1 MKLFALIKK
10 EFHRFFHDRRLI
22 ITMLLPGIIIF
33 LLYTVL
39 GEAIHTE
46 PTKYDYKVYVDG
58 GSSLTSVIQSAVE
71 KSGNTVEWIPLE
83 DMEAAR
89 KEVEEGEA
97 TAILSF
103 TEDFDRFG
111 ENGADPADFAVSIVY
126 DPMDEAGSGFYSLS
140 LAVLQNVGMK
150 FSVHSEPLASEESI
164 GREVMQQILPFII
177 VCFVFSACMSVTL
190 ESVAG
195 EKERGTLATILVTS
209 AKRSHIAL
217 GKVVPLACISMLG
230 ALSSFL
236 GVVLSM
242 PKLMGLSVGML
253 GGYSFGAYVLIFLL
267 ILSFVPL
274 IVSLISTISTASR
287 SVKEASAYTSVLM
300 IFVMI
305 FSLVAAFV
313 PAIGDWVVAI
323 PILNAVVSMQG
334 LLAGALPVWQSLV
347 SVGANLVYTAGL
359 VFLMTRMLSSE
370 KVMFG
375 K

>member
-22 ITMLLPGIIIF
+22 ITMLLPGIVIF
-33 LLYTVL
+33 LLYTVI

-46 PTKYDYKVYVDG
+46 PPKYDYKVYVEG
-58 GSSLTSVIQSAVE
+58 ESSVTSMIQSAVE
-71 KSGNTVEWIPLE
+71 ASGNTVEWIPLG

-103 TEDFDRFG
+103 TEDFDLFG
-111 ENGADPADFAVSIVY
+111 ENSAVSVVY

-140 LAVLQNVGMK
+140 LAVLQQVGMK
-150 FSVHSEPLASEESI
+150 FSIHSEPLASDESI

-195 EKERGTLATILVTS
+195 EKERGTLSTILVTS
-209 AKRSHIAL
+209 AKRSDIAL
-217 GKVVPLACISMLG
+217 GKILPLSCISMLG
-230 ALSSFL
+230 AVSSFI
-236 GVVLSM
+236 GVALSM
-242 PKLMGLSVGML
+242 PKLMGVSLGTL
-253 GGYSFGAYVLIFLL
+253 GGYPVWSYFLILLL
-267 ILSFVPL
+267 ILSIVPG
-274 IVSLISTISTASR
+274 IVALISTVSALSR

-300 IFVMI
+300 ILVMVVSI
-305 FSLVAAFV
+305 VTGVL
-313 PAIGDWVVAI
+313 PMMGDWACAI
-323 PILNAVVSMQG
+323 PVLGAVIAMQKV
-334 LLAGALPVWQSLV
+334 LAGGLFLWQSFLAVGVNLLFTALLV
-347 SVGANLVYTAGL
+347 VI
-359 VFLMTRMLSSE
+359 MTKLLSSE
-370 KVMFG
+370 RIMFG

>member
-22 ITMLLPGIIIF
+22 ITMLLPGIVIF
-33 LLYTVL
+33 LLYSVI

-46 PTKYDYKVYVDG
+46 PPKYDYKVYVEG
-58 GSSLTSVIQSAVE
+58 ESSVTSMIQSAVE
-71 KSGNTVEWIPLE
+71 ASGNTVEWIPLG

-103 TEDFDRFG
+103 TEDFDLFG
-111 ENGADPADFAVSIVY
+111 ENSAVSVVY

-140 LAVLQNVGMK
+140 LAVLQQVGMK
-150 FSVHSEPLASEESI
+150 FSIHSEPLASDESI

-217 GKVVPLACISMLG
+217 GKIVPLACISMLG

-253 GGYSFGAYVLIFLL
+253 GGYQFGAYVLIFLL

-305 FSLVAAFV
+305 FSLVTAFV
-313 PAIGDWVVAI
+313 PAIGNWVVAI